1 MNISAPPNEK
11 DDLQYTPVAVAV
23 PVGVEAQD
31 VTVAVVAP
39 ANLPEGYIFDTGIVY
54 NDIL

>member
-54 NDIL
+54 NDVL